1 MHDNVHQDIEEI
13 LIDEATLQHRIAELG
28 ADITRDYHGRRLLL
42 LGILK
47 GGAMFL
53 VDLIRAIRLPLEL
66 DFMAISSYGS
76 ATESSGVVRILKD
89 LDDPIEGKDVL
100 LVEDIVDSGLTLQ
113 YLLDTLQNRKP
124 ASLRVCVLLEKTRE
138 REHLLQLDYVGY
150 HTPNR
155 FVVGYGLDYAQFY
168 RNLPYIGVLHPE
180 IYTGKRLFPTSW

>member
-53 VDLIRAIRLPLEL
+53 VDLIRAIRFPLEL

-100 LVEDIVDSGLTLQ
+100 
-113 YLLDTLQNRKP
+113 
-124 ASLRVCVLLEKTRE
+124 
-138 REHLLQLDYVGY
+138 QLDYVGY
-150 HTPNR
+150 HIPNR

-180 IYTGKRLFPTSW
+180 IYTGKRLFPTS

>member
-66 DFMAISSYGS
+66 DFIAISSYGS
-76 ATESSGVVRILKD
+76 ATESSGVR
-89 LDDPIEGKDVL
+89 
-100 LVEDIVDSGLTLQ
+100 SG
-113 YLLDTLQNRKP
+113 
-124 ASLRVCVLLEKTRE
+124 
-138 REHLLQLDYVGY
+138 
-150 HTPNR
+150 
-155 FVVGYGLDYAQFY
+155 
-168 RNLPYIGVLHPE
+168 
-180 IYTGKRLFPTSW
+180 